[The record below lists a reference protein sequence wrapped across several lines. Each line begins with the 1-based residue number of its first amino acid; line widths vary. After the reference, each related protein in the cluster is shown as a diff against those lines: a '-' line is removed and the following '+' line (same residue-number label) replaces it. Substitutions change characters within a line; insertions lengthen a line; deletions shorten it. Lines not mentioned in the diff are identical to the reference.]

1 MAMVVSG
8 KEVGKGLQ
16 QAAAMD
22 SGKYVRYTPEQVE
35 ALERVYSECP
45 KPSSLRRQQII
56 RECPILSNIEPKQ
69 IKVWF
74 QNRSFNQLPHDFLHY
89 LPSSCLTIFQD
100 SPVTTRT
107 LDLASTLEVGSGA
120 TSRSVNETVSTTYNL
135 RSVLTIAF
143 QFTYENHL
151 RDSVAAMARQ
161 YVRSVV
167 TSVQRVAMAIA
178 PSRPGCQ
185 IGVKH
190 PPGSPEAHTLAR
202 WISRSYRVHTGAE
215 LFQVDSQAND
225 SLLKLLWHHS
235 DAIMCCSLKA
245 SHGVAPVF
253 TFSNQAGLDMLET
266 TLIALQDITLENILD
281 DNGRKVLCS
290 EFPKIMQQK
299 ERSFHRHK
307 RCGAVP
313 SAAINGRDLPCDVML
328 LRAPCDDV
336 RDVGRHVVD
345 PSSPSLPDKIRP
357 ASASRKR
364 HETTAVGRRVPQP
377 AAARPLPLPRES
389 EGPRRP
395 IAANISEKGRERNEG
410 GRDGLL
416 CTDHLH
422 LPIRSD
428 LLSSVGRESRGGAL
442 SPSRRCGARR
452 GRLDHDSHRR
462 KPSCSPPPPP
472 PPPPPPESLA
482 ARPIRVRET
491 AAGGEHAHDAT
502 PPSK

>member
-100 SPVTTRT
+100 SPATTRT

-120 TSRSVNETVSTTYNL
+120 TSRSVNETASTTYNL

-185 IGVKH
+185 I
-190 PPGSPEAHTLAR
+190 
-202 WISRSYRVHTGAE
+202 
-215 LFQVDSQAND
+215 
-225 SLLKLLWHHS
+225 
-235 DAIMCCSLKA
+235 
-245 SHGVAPVF
+245 GVAPVF

-313 SAAINGRDLPCDVML
+313 SAVINGRDLPCDVML

-377 AAARPLPLPRES
+377 AAARPPPLPRES
-389 EGPRRP
+389 EGPGRP

-442 SPSRRCGARR
+442 SPSRRGGARR

-462 KPSCSPPPPP
+462 KPSCSPP

>member
-1 MAMVVSG
+1 
-8 KEVGKGLQ
+8 
-16 QAAAMD
+16 
-22 SGKYVRYTPEQVE
+22 
-35 ALERVYSECP
+35 
-45 KPSSLRRQQII
+45 
-56 RECPILSNIEPKQ
+56 
-69 IKVWF
+69 
-74 QNRSFNQLPHDFLHY
+74 
-89 LPSSCLTIFQD
+89 
-100 SPVTTRT
+100 
-107 LDLASTLEVGSGA
+107 
-120 TSRSVNETVSTTYNL
+120 
-135 RSVLTIAF
+135 
-143 QFTYENHL
+143 
-151 RDSVAAMARQ
+151 MARQ

-357 ASASRKR
+357 ASAQSKHRIRDPMSLASPYPFKYPSAGLYKTHGGAPPVGPGVRDVPESRKR
-364 HETTAVGRRVPQP
+364 HETTAVGRPP
-377 AAARPLPLPRES
+377 AAA
-389 EGPRRP
+389 
-395 IAANISEKGRERNEG
+395 AAR
-410 GRDGLL
+410 
-416 CTDHLH
+416 
-422 LPIRSD
+422 IRGTGTSD

-442 SPSRRCGARR
+442 SPSRRGGARR
-452 GRLDHDSHRR
+452 GRLVFVLSSSSSSSPTKASLLAPSASERR
-462 KPSCSPPPPP
+462 QQAASTRMTPPPP
-472 PPPPPPESLA
+472 
-482 ARPIRVRET
+482 
-491 AAGGEHAHDAT
+491 
-502 PPSK
+502 SK